1 MENRIIMHLSITY
14 PEVSSIVK
22 QKAGRDIVLAYKD
35 QNTLTASYK
44 ASVEIPLIKKTVSKD
59 VSVDLQVLEFKDNK
73 LVVRLDAGPAG
84 NFALSAAQHFSVTHI
99 PLTVYPGATDSRT
112 FLLDLRD
119 IEQLKPVLDQMTINS
134 VGLFPEE
141 IRIDAAIKP

>member
-1 MENRIIMHLSITY
+1 MHLSITY

-35 QNTLTASYK
+35 QNTLIASYK

-73 LVVRLDAGPAG
+73 LVVRLDAGFAG
-84 NFALSAAQHFSVTHI
+84 NCALSAAQRFLMAHI
-99 PLTVYPGATDSRT
+99 PLTVYPGATDART
-112 FLLDLRD
+112 FQLNLRD
-119 IEQLKPVLDQMTINS
+119 IDQLKSVLDQMNINS
-134 VGLFPEE
+134 VGLYPED
-141 IRIDAAIKP
+141 IGIDATIKP

>member
-73 LVVRLDAGPAG
+73 LVVRLDAGFAG
-84 NFALSAAQHFSVTHI
+84 NLAISVAQFFLDANI
-99 PLTVYPGATDSRT
+99 PLTVYPGATDART
-112 FLLDLRD
+112 FQLNLRD
-119 IEQLKPVLDQMTINS
+119 IDQLKSVLDQMNINS
-134 VGLFPEE
+134 VGLYPED
-141 IRIDAAIKP
+141 IGINATIKP